1 MGRVDEFLSS
11 VSGFLHTKDALQLQK
26 WLVVEPPLP
35 EAYGQL
41 SAELKTID
49 IDKAIDRIDNDDAWP
64 GFLAFMKLY
73 LEFFKSV
80 NYGDLLETHMQLSSL
95 VK

>member
-1 MGRVDEFLSS
+1 MSRTDEFLSS
-11 VSGFLHTKDALQLQK
+11 ISNFLRTKDAAQLQK

-35 EAYGQL
+35 QAYAEL

-49 IDKAIDRIDNDDAWP
+49 IDAAIKRIDNDDAWP

-73 LEFFKSV
+73 LEFFRAV
-80 NYGDLLETHMQLSSL
+80 EYEDLLETHAQLSAL